1 MYKIKTNTNNK
12 LVAIGEYGE
21 ETIHLIHCAETIEDL
36 KEDVATP
43 FIVLEECSN
52 FARIHLVTDFS
63 EDEALQQVDEYLRE
77 NEGDDDDEPN
87 LIGVFEA
94 ELSC

>member
-1 MYKIKTNTNNK
+1 MYTIETNK
-12 LVAIGEYGE
+12 KDELVAVGNFGE
-21 ETIHLIHCAETIEDL
+21 EAIHLVHCGETVEEL

-43 FIVLEECSN
+43 YIVAEEASN
-52 FARIHLVTDFS
+52 FARVHLVTDFS

-77 NEGDDDDEPN
+77 KEGIEETH

-94 ELSC
+94 KTN